1 MLSRFRSGR
10 DIGTLAG
17 AAAPEPNRLLA
28 SLTQADSATLAP
40 YLRPVMLRAEEVL
53 FHPGDEI
60 DVVHFPCGA
69 AVVSLVSVLQDGRG
83 AEAATIGR
91 EGAVGGIVSGGR
103 KPAFCRAS
111 VQIAGPALRLES
123 AHLEE
128 AKSRSLALR
137 DSFSRYADCLL
148 AQLQQSVVCNAVH
161 PLEARLARWL
171 LTTHDRVGDAELRL
185 TQDAMAE
192 MLGARRTTV
201 SPVAGA
207 LQRRGLI
214 MYRHGRVR
222 VLNRAGLRAAACE
235 CHAAVWRHFQA
246 VAPGLYPATHMPA
259 DDAG

>member
-1 MLSRFRSGR
+1 MRTPLP
-10 DIGTLAG
+10 AVP
-17 AAAPEPNRLLA
+17 PEPNRLLGSLGRAEHALLA
-28 SLTQADSATLAP
+28 SH
-40 YLRPVMLRAEEVL
+40 LRPVMLRANEVL

-60 DVVHFPCGA
+60 DVVHFPCA
-69 AVVSLVSVLQDGRG
+69 ATVVSLVSVLHDGRG

-103 KPAFCRAS
+103 KPAFCRAA
-111 VQIAGPALRLES
+111 VQIPGPALRLE
-123 AHLEE
+123 AALLDE
-128 AKSRSLALR
+128 AKAASAPLR
-137 DSFSRYADCLL
+137 DSFARYADCLL

-222 VLNRAGLRAAACE
+222 VLNRAGLKATACE
-235 CHAAVWRHFQA
+235 CHATVSRHFEA
-246 VAPGLYPATHMPA
+246 VAPGLYPQLQLAAEAA
-259 DDAG
+259 D